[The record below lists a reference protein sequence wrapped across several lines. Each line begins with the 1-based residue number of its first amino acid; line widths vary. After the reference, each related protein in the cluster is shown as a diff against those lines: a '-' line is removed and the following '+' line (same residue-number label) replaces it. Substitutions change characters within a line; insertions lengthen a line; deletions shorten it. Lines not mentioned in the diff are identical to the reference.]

1 MSKSTATLQALLGAL
16 SAKASER
23 GLTDTEW
30 AVRAG
35 LRKET
40 LSRLRRRQDCDFS
53 TLQALA
59 GALDARLGMTV
70 SAPALTPDGHF
81 PSKVLR
87 DYEEQ
92 LVGLVCSG
100 SRDPDAWRAL
110 GPPFFMAGLAVMMA
124 SHTGARRNDL
134 LALAERLHPGIS
146 EPAVFA
152 LWLKDSPVRPS
163 RFLPMVDAGAGHAT

>member
-1 MSKSTATLQALLGAL
+1 LRGLLGAL
-16 SAKASER
+16 SAKASEW

-40 LSRLRRRQDCDFS
+40 LSRLRRRDDCDFS

-59 GALDARLGMTV
+59 GVLDARIGVTGGG
-70 SAPALTPDGHF
+70 ALPGLTSDGHF
-81 PSKVLR
+81 PAKVLR

-92 LVGLVCSG
+92 LVDLVCSTG
-100 SRDPDAWRAL
+100 LEPDAWRAL

-124 SHTGARRNDL
+124 SHTGSPRNDL
-134 LALAERLHPGIS
+134 LALAEQLHPGIS

-152 LWLKDSPVRPS
+152 LWLKGSPVRPS
-163 RFLPMVDAGAGHAT
+163 RFFPMVDAGARHAA